1 MSVSSSSLR
10 LCTCEG
16 VYTHSWLWYQLSS
29 LQLQPTANR
38 VPTVHTHT
46 HRTNRIPGKSSPPH
60 TPWVAF
66 AAQTRPTHSQTTKR
80 QHSLVLLLCNW
91 AQKKLLFNFFLHFLC
106 VLTAQ
111 VLFSHVA
118 RVQPRIVVAVRLP
131 TGVFDHA
138 FAQHVAQFG
147 FSTQFTHL
155 HVFNVRHDPFAI
167 IFDSSL
173 ASGNALFGHRH
184 P

>member
-10 LCTCEG
+10 LCACEG

-29 LQLQPTANR
+29 LQPTANR

-46 HRTNRIPGKSSPPH
+46 QPTGSRANPAHPTPH
-60 TPWVAF
+60 GLHLLPRQEQHTLKN
-66 AAQTRPTHSQTTKR
+66 KR
-80 QHSLVLLLCNW
+80 QHSLVCFCLQLV
-91 AQKKLLFNFFLHFLC
+91 ALLFNFFLHFLC

-118 RVQPRIVVAVRLP
+118 RVQPRIVVAVRFP